1 MNTCIIYCIL
11 HQMKAMSNIVSSA
24 DEPRMLTRG
33 AKKRMHEKSMIEL
46 ASKKIKYSVF
56 NLIIKLIVYTTGLS
70 LFGYGSYCQLSTTV
84 QYYKNSNAVTYINMI
99 SNYDTIS
106 CRGFSSGIPHISD
119 NAVDVFKYFGFD
131 IYGVS
136 DYLACFKNS
145 PEKFVDMVDMN
156 TELMVIPDTDY
167 NPNYNNQESVTNI
180 KNPGTDIAIS
190 SRELVNLG
198 ARDINMITNIIQY
211 ANNPT
216 NMYDKK
222 KRMQVMIR
230 MTNDEWIN
238 MFGRQ
243 KKNINNKLNQKSNE
257 NIIIRINDSGISKYL
272 QDIHDKAVFGYKIVH
287 VIGEGTSKIF
297 HLNPRKSGALNPLD
311 RIFRNIRNS
320 LDESQYKFD
329 IAHKEIIR
337 EVRQST
343 NEMQDFVSD
352 FMFIYNWGGVIV
364 IIYGWLVSEIVMI
377 ICTIYWRYF
386 LE

>member
-1 MNTCIIYCIL
+1 
-11 HQMKAMSNIVSSA
+11 MKAMSNIVSSA

-33 AKKRMHEKSMIEL
+33 AKKRMLEKVMIETT
-46 ASKKIKYSVF
+46 SKNIKYSIY

-70 LFGYGSYCQLSTTV
+70 LFGYGTYCQLSKTV

-99 SNYDTIS
+99 SNYDIVS
-106 CRGFSSGIPHISD
+106 CRGIHSGIPHISD
-119 NAVDVFKYFGFD
+119 NAIDVFKHLGFD

-156 TELMVIPDTDY
+156 TELMVVS
-167 NPNYNNQESVTNI
+167 NNNYNHNNMKIPS
-180 KNPGTDIAIS
+180 TDIAIS

-198 ARDINMITNIIQY
+198 TRDIDMITNIIQY
-211 ANNPT
+211 ANSPT

-222 KRMQVMIR
+222 QRMQVMIR
-230 MTNDEWIN
+230 MTNNEWITA
-238 MFGRQ
+238 FGRPQ
-243 KKNINNKLNQKSNE
+243 NIKNEDSNPKSSANE
-257 NIIIRINDSGISKYL
+257 GIIIRVNHSGLFKYL
-272 QDIHDKAVFGYKIVH
+272 QNIHEKAIFGCKIVR

-297 HLNPRKSGALNPLD
+297 HLNSGKSGALNPLD
-311 RIFRNIRNS
+311 DVFRNIRNS
-320 LDESQYKFD
+320 LDESQHRFD
-329 IAHKEIIR
+329 IAHKEIVR

-352 FMFIYNWGGVIV
+352 FMFIYNWGGVLI

-377 ICTIYWRYF
+377 LCTIYWKYM
-386 LE
+386 LK